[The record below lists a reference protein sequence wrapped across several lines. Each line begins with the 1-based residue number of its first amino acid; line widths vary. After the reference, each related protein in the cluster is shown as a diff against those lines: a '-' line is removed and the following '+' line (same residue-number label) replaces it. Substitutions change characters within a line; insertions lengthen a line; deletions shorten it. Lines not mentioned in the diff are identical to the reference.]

1 MLARIV
7 PILAVV
13 AIAMTALAPAAP
25 AQTTASQPST
35 VETLEQ
41 LMTLPAP
48 PERRGLC
55 VPTDRAEA
63 DQFMR
68 LHTELLVASLAC
80 DQSFG
85 VGDGDLYQDY
95 RRFNQRHARLII
107 DSQQDLETAFSV
119 GGDGVAA
126 FNTYRTRMAN
136 EEADRL
142 RRLTAPTYCRVLSRR
157 FDYLIEAEPD
167 ALAAYIA
174 DSAGRARYRS
184 GC

>member
-7 PILAVV
+7 SLLAVM
-13 AIAMTALAPAAP
+13 AIAMAAPAPAVL
-25 AQTTASQPST
+25 AQTTASQPGT

-41 LMTLPAP
+41 LMNLPAP

-55 VPTDRAEA
+55 APADRAEA

-68 LHTELLVASLAC
+68 LHTELLVTSLAC
-80 DQSFG
+80 DAAFG
-85 VGDGDLYQDY
+85 VGDGDLYLQY
-95 RRFNQRHARLII
+95 RRFNQRHADLII
-107 DSQQDLETAFSV
+107 DSQEDLETAFSV

-142 RRLTAPTYCRVLSRR
+142 RRLSAPTYCRILSRR
-157 FDYLIEAEPD
+157 FDYLIDAEPD